1 MADDRKWNGGKFP
14 NHERKGLAIEEFID
28 SAGVNSRDTA
38 PGRTPD
44 EHENLGERQEPGIGK
59 IVGAVLKNPTMILA
73 GIVVLPA
80 LLLTWVLTRRRASR
94 SESDET
100 SEPKRK

>member
-14 NHERKGLAIEEFID
+14 NHETKGLAIEEFID

-38 PGRTPD
+38 PGIQDKSENRGKRKEPD
-44 EHENLGERQEPGIGK
+44 LGKLIGT
-59 IVGAVLKNPTMILA
+59 VLKNPTVILA

-80 LLLTWVLTRRRASR
+80 LLLTWGLIRRRASR
-94 SESDET
+94 SDRDERPQT
-100 SEPKRK
+100 KRK